1 MAPALSTSTLA
12 TMTNS
17 GRSKSARRSKRSASQ
32 MIVAGLLALAVIA
45 SLFLIFSNS
54 VQLLRV
60 GLVVALWA
68 ATLGAIAMT
77 KYRRESALDKAK
89 VADLQTVY
97 ELQLEREI
105 SARREYELSVESRIR
120 REVGTDSA
128 ELSALREELVA
139 LRRNLEALFEGGL
152 LPERPALKADS
163 TRVGELG
170 GGSYSAYQPAASGLY
185 VPGAGQNATNSPSP
199 QVGGLASPNDGPV
212 TAETTVV
219 FEEVAWR
226 EAAAK
231 NAAVKDAQ
239 VKRNSQ
245 QAQGAQRGENRE
257 PAVAAVK
264 PVVVTPPIAKP
275 AVVKPAV
282 VKPETAK
289 PVAKPV
295 VDEPV
300 VEEVVEVVAEVVEEP
315 VVAEVVEE
323 PIVTPASSAPEPI
336 VAPAS
341 SAPEPTSEPTEEPRR
356 RRRAVPDS
364 ADSGAHSNGLTVAEI
379 MANLSSANPAEGS
392 GRRRRRED

>member
-1 MAPALSTSTLA
+1 
-12 TMTNS
+12 MTNS

-231 NAAVKDAQ
+231 NAAAKDAQ

-257 PAVAAVK
+257 PAVAAAK

-275 AVVKPAV
+275 VV
-282 VKPETAK
+282 VKPETVK

-323 PIVTPASSAPEPI
+323 PVVTPASSAPEPIVTPASSAPEPI
-336 VAPAS
+336 VTPAS
-341 SAPEPTSEPTEEPRR
+341 SAPEPTNEPTEEPRR

>member
-1 MAPALSTSTLA
+1 
-12 TMTNS
+12 
-17 GRSKSARRSKRSASQ
+17 

-105 SARREYELSVESRIR
+105 SARREYELSVEGRIR
-120 REVGTDSA
+120 REVSADSA

-139 LRRNLEALFEGGL
+139 LRRNLEALFDGGL

-199 QVGGLASPNDGPV
+199 QVGGLASPNDDPV

-231 NAAVKDAQ
+231 NASAKVAP

-245 QAQGAQRGENRE
+245 QAQGAARGDNRE
-257 PAVAAVK
+257 PAVAPVK
-264 PVVVTPPIAKP
+264 PVVVTPVAAKP
-275 AVVKPAV
+275 AIVKPAAT
-282 VKPETAK
+282 KPEIAK

-295 VDEPV
+295 IDEPV

-315 VVAEVVEE
+315 TVAPASSASE
-323 PIVTPASSAPEPI
+323 PTVTPASSAPEP
-336 VAPAS
+336 A
-341 SAPEPTSEPTEEPRR
+341 SEPTEEPRR

-364 ADSGAHSNGLTVAEI
+364 TDSGAHSNGLTVAEI